1 MKFDNTNS
9 IFEPVRGSTIALVYI
24 FEGEDAPGFA
34 HYDIWRS
41 DVISEWMN
49 AVQELGCMPFI
60 VDVRTFIL
68 KAISNTMPKVDFIV
82 NLNAGAA
89 EVSALGLVP
98 IIASFLGIPCIPCDT
113 ITNLTAEHKQITNLI
128 AKAIDMPMA
137 AELDHSVP
145 GGVFRPVNY
154 GSSKGMQRSW
164 PQDSYTNGIYQEF
177 VPGYDITTP
186 ILYNPLSEKLE
197 LLPTIMY
204 CPPDLNPNWM
214 FDAQVKARRGGYF
227 KKVVS
232 VDKQTNQQYLKLVK
246 CLEVYSFCR
255 IDARVKCSSSDEW
268 NDLINNP
275 IDYKRIYFLE
285 VNATPTIKPKI
296 NFLDAIDSISEGD
309 SFYEAYRL
317 YRESN
322 CAATHTGF
330 LLACSMLAAIKAKHY
345 GKTG

>member
-1 MKFDNTNS
+1 MKFDNSNS
-9 IFEPVRGSTIALVYI
+9 IFETIRGSTIALVYI

-41 DVISEWMN
+41 DVISEWMK

-68 KAISNTMPKVDFIV
+68 KAMNNTMPKVDFIV

-113 ITNLTAEHKQITNLI
+113 ITNLVAEHKLITNLI
-128 AKAIDMPMA
+128 AKAIDIPMA

-145 GGVFRPVNY
+145 GGVYRPLNY
-154 GSSKGMQRSW
+154 GSSKGMQRNW
-164 PQDSYTNGIYQEF
+164 PQDSSANGIYQEF

-197 LLPTIMY
+197 LLPTVMY
-204 CPPDLNPNWM
+204 CPPNLDPNWM
-214 FDAQVKARRGGYF
+214 FDAEVKARRGGYS
-227 KKVVS
+227 KRILS
-232 VDKQTNQQYLKLVK
+232 VDKQTSQQYLRLVK
-246 CLEVYSFCR
+246 TLGVNSFCR
-255 IDARVKCSSSDEW
+255 VDARVKCSSSEEW
-268 NDLINNP
+268 HALLDRP
-275 IDYKRIYFLE
+275 IDYHRINFLE

-309 SFYEAYRL
+309 SFYDAYRL
-317 YRESN
+317 YRES
-322 CAATHTGF
+322 CHEATHTGF
-330 LLACSMLAAIKAKHY
+330 LLACSMLAALKAKRY
-345 GKTG
+345 GKKD